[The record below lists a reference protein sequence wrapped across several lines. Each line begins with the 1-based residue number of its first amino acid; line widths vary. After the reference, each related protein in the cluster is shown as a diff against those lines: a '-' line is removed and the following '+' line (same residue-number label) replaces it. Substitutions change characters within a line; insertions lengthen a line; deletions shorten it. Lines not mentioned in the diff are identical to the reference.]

1 MDELLDLVDEN
12 DIVIATMWR
21 AEVYAKKLSNF
32 RAINAFLKNSKGEVW
47 IPLRVTT
54 KRVFPLH
61 LDMSVGGH
69 VSSGETYDQA
79 FVREVQEEINLDV
92 TKLSYKKIGLF
103 VPHKHG
109 VSAFQT
115 VYEIDY
121 EQDPD
126 FNKNDFI
133 KGQWMLPQD
142 ALQLILSGQKAK
154 GDLPKLLHLVYGV

>member
-12 DIVIATMWR
+12 DIVIKTMWR
-21 AEVYAKKLSNF
+21 SEVYAKGLSNF
-32 RAINAFLKNSKGEVW
+32 RAINVFLKNSKGEVW
-47 IPLRVTT
+47 IPLRVAT
-54 KRVFPLH
+54 KRIFPLH

-92 TKLSYKKIGLF
+92 TKISYKKIGLF

-115 VYEIDY
+115 IYEIDY

-126 FNKNDFI
+126 FNKSDFI
-133 KGQWMLPQD
+133 EGQWLLPVQVK
-142 ALQLILSGQKAK
+142 QLILSGKKAK
-154 GDLPKLLHLVYGV
+154 GDLIKLLNLVYGV